1 MRRKSLAK
9 NSAEAIT
16 NSPRDWL
23 NTPLPLVSRALLS
36 TSPGTRRRSRPAARE
51 CTHFTRGAIFHTCC
65 TSWRLPDQLKITWA
79 SGAKRSNASTLFPT
93 AIEVESGSLSSI
105 ASWRSVGSDRT
116 RIVLLSMRRKHFTM
130 FDLSLEVLRVVEQ
143 AAIESARTMGMG
155 DADGADKAAGE
166 SLRATLGTIGMGGT
180 IAIGEGERDNAP
192 MLSIGEKGG
201 AAEGRAGRS
210 QVTIPED
217 PLEAPSLCGAEPGG
231 A

>member
-36 TSPGTRRRSRPAARE
+36 TSSGNSRPSRPAARE

-93 AIEVESGSLSSI
+93 AIEVESGRLSSI

-116 RIVLLSMRRKHFTM
+116 RIVLLSIRRKHFTM

-143 AAIESARTMGMG
+143 AAIESARTVGMG
-155 DADGADKAAGE
+155 DAGCADKAGVDRM
-166 SLRATLGTIGMGGT
+166 RATLDTIGIEGTIV
-180 IAIGEGERDNAP
+180 IGEGERDKAP
-192 MLSIGEKGG
+192 MLYIGEKVGADKGG
-201 AAEGRAGRS
+201 DGS
-210 QVTIPED
+210 V
-217 PLEAPSLCGAEPGG
+217 
-231 A
+231 